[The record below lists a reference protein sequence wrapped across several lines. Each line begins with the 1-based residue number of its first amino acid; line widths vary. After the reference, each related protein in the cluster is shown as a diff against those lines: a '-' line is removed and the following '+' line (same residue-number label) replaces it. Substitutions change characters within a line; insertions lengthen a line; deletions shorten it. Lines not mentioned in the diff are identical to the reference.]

1 MDIERELERL
11 IDKHKGKQVG
21 VGEIRLDWF
30 AEDCLKE
37 IRRLKTEIARQS
49 ETEKV
54 VCPYCG
60 GSGVYQEYDEYD
72 RYYVHSCHECEGA
85 GEIARQSIK
94 IEDVAEAIETLK
106 NESEPAKEATND

>member
-49 ETEKV
+49 EAEMA
-54 VCPYCG
+54 VCPNCG

-72 RYYVHSCHECEGA
+72 RYYVHACGTCDGT
-85 GEIARQSIK
+85 GEIIK
-94 IEDVAEAIETLK
+94 RSM
-106 NESEPAKEATND
+106 ESEVE